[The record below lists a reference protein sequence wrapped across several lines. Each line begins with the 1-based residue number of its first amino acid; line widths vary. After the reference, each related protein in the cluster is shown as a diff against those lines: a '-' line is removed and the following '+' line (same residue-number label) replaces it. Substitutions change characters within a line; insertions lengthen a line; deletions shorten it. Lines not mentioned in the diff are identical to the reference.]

1 MWKSIY
7 FSFPHRKFIKLSFG
21 LLCFD
26 QSRSMETL
34 AASSCPSSL
43 RFCLHLDVS
52 WACVT
57 MLVFEICPLGYGG
70 PALPFWA
77 IPLARPVWSRALPL
91 LAPGLPPGLK
101 TKPLLTDC
109 SFLSCW
115 KVGAADAMCCWKEAP
130 CVPLCKWRCLSA
142 SLWCLFFAHR
152 EAGIQ
157 ATSESSSLN
166 RTWSSWSLFF
176 LISKLGTLVRLTVFF
191 VVVSLSFCRQTDET
205 GQSWEQVSR
214 VPASP
219 HHIQWV
225 SGVLTWEA
233 GAGRA
238 QACLPLMFLPLTHSA
253 AFLTVWL
260 SFSFPVGWLP
270 PHSPHLPGGRWLP
283 TAPSLQKATTYDTKA
298 QATKEQN
305 R

>member
-1 MWKSIY
+1 MA
-7 FSFPHRKFIKLSFG
+7 G
-21 LLCFD
+21 LLFLSELFHWPGQCGH
-26 QSRSMETL
+26 EH
-34 AASSCPSSL
+34 
-43 RFCLHLDVS
+43 CL
-52 WACVT
+52 
-57 MLVFEICPLGYGG
+57 
-70 PALPFWA
+70 FW
-77 IPLARPVWSRALPL
+77 L
-91 LAPGLPPGLK
+91 LASLQDWRRSLCWLIAHFCHVGKSGQLMQCAVERKLPVYLFASEDAC
-101 TKPLLTDC
+101 LLPCDAC
-109 SFLSCW
+109 FLPT
-115 KVGAADAMCCWKEAP
+115 GR
-130 CVPLCKWRCLSA
+130 LGGQ
-142 SLWCLFFAHR
+142 
-152 EAGIQ
+152 AGIQ
-157 ATSESSSLN
+157 AMSESSSLN

-260 SFSFPVGWLP
+260 SFSFPMGWLP